1 MILVF
6 AYNLEFEVRRSAET
20 VKNIDYSVSFW
31 GSIHIFSWIKNSKQP
46 KIVFYSCLRWNDCL
60 KFMDTWFDTSWY
72 TQELMALN
80 NTTTSSW
87 KLNLTSSLPPIPYIS
102 SISLFC
108 WLFLGDVT
116 QKLQLEL
123 TVGWN
128 PLTSANC
135 VKQNI

>member
-1 MILVF
+1 MG
-6 AYNLEFEVRRSAET
+6 AN
-20 VKNIDYSVSFW
+20 
-31 GSIHIFSWIKNSKQP
+31 IFSWIKNSKQP

-60 KFMDTWFDTSWY
+60 KFMDTWFNTSWY

-108 WLFLGDVT
+108 WFFLGDVT

-128 PLTSANC
+128 PLASANYLDFLGPHLSLNFDIRTAGRKC
-135 VKQNI
+135 CSKQIYDFWGI